1 MKKTF
6 YSFVAVICSALV
18 SAAAF
23 AQSCPM
29 CKESMTQEGQRLSEG
44 FYNSIME
51 MAFLP
56 MVLVGTV
63 SVFVVRAS
71 YMKKHPDSKLSTFG
85 IFREYI
91 KEHRANRS

>member
-1 MKKTF
+1 MKKT
-6 YSFVAVICSALV
+6 YYTLVAFVASSLV
-18 SAAAF
+18 SAAAY

-44 FYNSIME
+44 FYQSIME

-71 YMKKHPDSKLSTFG
+71 YMKKHPDSNLSTFG

-91 KEHRANRS
+91 KERRANRG